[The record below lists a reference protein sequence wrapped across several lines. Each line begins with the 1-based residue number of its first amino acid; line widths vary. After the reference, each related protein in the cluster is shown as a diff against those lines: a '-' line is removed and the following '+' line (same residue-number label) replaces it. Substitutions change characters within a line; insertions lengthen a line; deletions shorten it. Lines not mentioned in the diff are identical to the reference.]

1 MKEENVDFDMKYLI
15 QDLVPMSENV
25 QCDVVHKSARKC
37 PQQAG
42 GAVVLR
48 IGALFPV
55 HS

>member
-1 MKEENVDFDMKYLI
+1 MKEGNVDFDMKYLI

-25 QCDVVHKSARKC
+25 QCGVVYKSAMKC

-48 IGALFPV
+48 IGALFSV
-55 HS
+55 YS